1 MDSRIQKTIQNLQ
14 RNNMAGYYVENET
27 ELTAL
32 LKKLIPEGSS
42 VGCGDSVTLE
52 QTGVFDF
59 LRTENYVFY
68 DKHRPGLSSEE
79 KRSIYLQNFGADT
92 FITGTN
98 AITQDGKLFNI
109 DGNGSRVAPMLY
121 GPEQVI
127 VVVGK
132 NKITET
138 VEDAIQRARQIAAPL
153 DAIRLGKH
161 TPCTKLGRCVDCK
174 HEERICNDFV
184 LIARQRIAGRIKVI
198 LVNRDCGY

>member
-14 RNNMAGYYVENET
+14 RNNMAGYYVEDET

-127 VVVGK
+127 VVAGK

-138 VEDAIQRARQIAAPL
+138 VEGAIQRA
-153 DAIRLGKH
+153 
-161 TPCTKLGRCVDCK
+161 
-174 HEERICNDFV
+174 
-184 LIARQRIAGRIKVI
+184 RIKVI
-198 LVNRDCGY
+198 LVDQDCGY

>member
-1 MDSRIQKTIQNLQ
+1 MDSTIQKTIRSLE
-14 RNNMAGYYVENET
+14 RNNMVGHSVEDQA
-27 ELTAL
+27 ELIL
-32 LKKLIPEGSS
+32 LLTKLIPKGSS

-59 LRTENYVFY
+59 LRAANYQFY
-68 DKHRPGLSSEE
+68 DKHRAGLSSEE
-79 KRSIYLQNFGADT
+79 KRSIYLRNFSADT

-127 VVVGK
+127 VVAGK

-161 TPCTKLGRCVDCK
+161 TPCTKLNRCVDCK

-184 LIARQRIAGRIKVI
+184 LIARQRVAGRIQVI
-198 LVNRDCGY
+198 LVNQPYGY